1 MYLSK
6 LRIFGFKSFANK
18 VEVNFPGEG
27 ITSVVG
33 PNGCGKSNIIDAIR
47 WVLGEQRAKVLRSGK
62 MEDVIFSGTAE
73 RPPLNMAEVSLL
85 INNDSGV
92 LPSEYTQIMITRRA
106 FRNGE
111 TEYLINNTPCR
122 LKDIHNLFYDTGMG
136 AASYSL
142 IEAKMIDSILSD
154 KAEERR
160 VMFEEASGISK
171 YKQQRK
177 ETLRQLERTAVDLAR
192 VEDNLKFVQQNV
204 NMFERQAKKAEKWRE
219 LKKAYVSLELS
230 YNQDQ
235 YKHFDEKFSEMENE
249 TVKSQSRSA
258 VLQSQIAT
266 QEAQLEEGKLLILDE
281 ERALSSLNQVVAA
294 TNAEVIRFENELDKN
309 RDRILHLGESMHRLQ
324 IENDGADKRINE
336 MAVEKRQDFEE
347 IARLEEE
354 KIYLA
359 GLTEGHAEEK
369 LRLHASYA
377 EKRRRA
383 DELAEER
390 LQALEE
396 LSALRNKAGSANTQL
411 QHMKESE
418 TDLDNSLQETS
429 ENFHTFSNEK
439 SLLVEE
445 VAALE
450 INVTEVGGKLG
461 DASQRLVATAQELQT
476 LRTQDRESNSEKVA
490 LETRLAMLKGLQE
503 SNEGVDGG
511 VQFLLEKAK
520 DKIQSL
526 FADAIKVPEE
536 LVLVAEKCLGRYLQ
550 TLVIENASAG
560 QAILEQLRQSEKG
573 EALLYDASLGSNFM
587 RSRPNLSSE
596 SGFKGW
602 VIDKVKSDTKIT
614 PLLELALGNY
624 AWVENLTAAKNLIPK
639 VSNQDIWFVTPQG
652 EMLHSSGLVL
662 GGAPKT
668 QQTGLLQR
676 KLLLEQTA
684 ERLEVVKTI
693 SQKYSARIVAIE
705 SERKALETSQ
715 ASMGQDQKQ
724 IERKWQEQKSKL
736 NYLNSSLENMDKTK
750 SQMRIKLETLREQL
764 EDIER
769 EQAERLQGLEDGE
782 ESRRV
787 LENQFH
793 QALEAVHKAEA
804 ERAKFEEAMR
814 DLDKNRSQNES
825 QIKSLKLRLE
835 YLDRTEKEQLA
846 LIEKNALQK
855 NEWEILIDQL
865 NDRKQV
871 LAEQIQIIHDRMAV
885 EEKSRD
891 EAKVIYDA
899 KVGRLD
905 ELRTVL
911 RNLNDELRSVTQ
923 SIHNSSLRMEQA
935 RAAMTNIRERMF
947 ELHEVDL
954 SKTQNLGHE
963 LENEEENEIENE
975 EEKPAPLFERVE
987 YDPETAAEEIA
998 AYKDKLK
1005 NLGNI
1010 NVGALDDYE
1019 AEKARLDEVNKQ
1031 YQDLDRARLGLEKA
1045 IKKLD
1050 KVAREQFL
1058 ETFSV
1063 VQKNFQEVFSS
1074 LFEGG
1079 EAQLALEENVDP
1091 LDAKIEINA
1100 RPTGK
1105 KMRGVSLLSGGER
1118 ALTAISLLF
1127 ALYLVRPSPYCIMDE
1142 VDGPLDD
1149 ANIGRFVNLLRRFA
1163 HQTQFIVVT
1172 HNKRTMAASDML
1184 YGVTQE
1190 VKGISKLVSVQ
1201 LDEASRIAA

>member
-177 ETLRQLERTAVDLAR
+177 ETLRQLERTALDLAR

-219 LKKAYVSLELS
+219 IKKAYVSLELS
-230 YNQDQ
+230 YNHDSFVELDAKFRQ
-235 YKHFDEKFSEMENE
+235 FEAETEKNIE
-249 TVKSQSRSA
+249 RSGA
-258 VLQSQIAT
+258 LQSQIT
-266 QEAQLEEGKLLILDE
+266 VRESELEEGKLLILE
-281 ERALSSLNQVVAA
+281 EEQELSRLNQVVAA
-294 TNAEVIRFENELDKN
+294 TNAEVVRLENELDKSK
-309 RDRILHLGESMHRLQ
+309 DRVVHLTESMRRLEGESDQAGRRVGEIAL
-324 IENDGADKRINE
+324 
-336 MAVEKRQDFEE
+336 EKRTDHEE
-347 IARLEEE
+347 IARLEME
-354 KIYLA
+354 KMDLA
-359 GLTEGHAEEK
+359 ALTEGHAEEK
-369 LRLHASYA
+369 TRLHQNYA

-390 LQALEE
+390 VQALEE
-396 LSALRNKAGSANTQL
+396 LSLLRNRAGTANSELQHLKEDEGELDAALSEVSEKFLTFSEEQRTLEGEVRRLEAQVTELGGRIGTGSAR
-411 QHMKESE
+411 
-418 TDLDNSLQETS
+418 
-429 ENFHTFSNEK
+429 
-439 SLLVEE
+439 LVEISKE
-445 VAALE
+445 LESLRAEDRAA
-450 INVTEVGGKLG
+450 
-461 DASQRLVATAQELQT
+461 
-476 LRTQDRESNSEKVA
+476 NSEKVA
-490 LETRLAMLKGLQE
+490 LETRYSMLKGLQE
-503 SNEGVDGG
+503 SMEGVDGG
-511 VQFLLEKAK
+511 VKHLLAKAK
-520 DKIQSL
+520 DRIQSML
-526 FADAIKVPEE
+526 SDALQVPDDA
-536 LVLVAEKCLGRYLQ
+536 VVVAEKCLGRYLQ
-550 TLVIENASAG
+550 ALVVADRGTE
-560 QAILEQLRQSEKG
+560 LDLLRELKQSEKG
-573 EALLYDASLGSNFM
+573 EALLFAADGAQAGGFT
-587 RSRPNLSSE
+587 RPRPDF
-596 SGFKGW
+596 SGEGGFQGW
-602 VIDKVKSDTKIT
+602 IIDKVKSDAGLR
-614 PLLELALGNY
+614 PLLELAMGNY
-624 AWVENLTAAKNLIPK
+624 ALMESQDAAWSLLPK
-639 VSNQDIWFVTPQG
+639 LAGRDIWLVTPTG
-652 EMLHSSGLVL
+652 EMLHASGLVL
-662 GGAPKT
+662 GGAK
-668 QQTGLLQR
+668 QGGQTGLLQR
-676 KLLLEQTA
+676 KNLMEQTA
-684 ERLEVVKTI
+684 ARLVEVTAKVK
-693 SQKYSARIVAIE
+693 E
-705 SERKALETSQ
+705 LSERITSLDAERKVLEAGQS
-715 ASMGQDQKQ
+715 AMGQEQKQ
-724 IERKWQEQKSKL
+724 AERKWQEQKGKL
-736 NYLNSSLENMDKTK
+736 NYLVSSIEAMDKQK
-750 SQMRIKLETLREQL
+750 SQTRIKLETVREQL
-764 EDIER
+764 EER
-769 EQAERLQGLEDGE
+769 ERGHADMAERLEEGE
-782 ESRRV
+782 EARKV

-793 QALEAVHKAEA
+793 QALEEVHKAEG
-804 ERAKFEEAMR
+804 ERARFEERLR
-814 DLDKNRSQNES
+814 DLDKNKAQNES
-825 QIKSLKLRLE
+825 QTKALRLRVE
-835 YLDRTEKEQLA
+835 YLDRSEKEQQDLVG
-846 LIEKNALQK
+846 KNALQK
-855 NEWEILIDQL
+855 AEWEGLVAQLRERMQGLADQIEILH
-865 NDRKQV
+865 
-871 LAEQIQIIHDRMAV
+871 ARMTG
-885 EEKSRD
+885 EEKLRD
-891 EAKVIYDA
+891 EAKGVYDG

-905 ELRTVL
+905 EMRILI
-911 RNLNDELRSVTQ
+911 RNLNDELRSTTAG
-923 SIHNSSLRMEQA
+923 HHDSSMKMEQA
-935 RAAMTNIRERMF
+935 RAAMKNIRERMF

-954 SKTQNLGHE
+954 SNPTKPNDEGEAE
-963 LENEEENEIENE
+963 LIF
-975 EEKPAPLFERVE
+975 EKVA
-987 YDPETAAEEIA
+987 YDASTAAEEIA
-998 AYKDKLK
+998 SYKDKLK

-1010 NVGALDDYE
+1010 NPGALEDYE
-1019 AEKARLDEVNKQ
+1019 AEKAKLDEVSKQ
-1031 YQDLDRARLGLEKA
+1031 YTDLEKARLGLEKA

-1058 ETFSV
+1058 ATFGV

-1079 EAQLALEENVDP
+1079 EAQLALEDNVDP

-1190 VKGISKLVSVQ
+1190 IKGISKLVSVQ

>member
-85 INNDSGV
+85 INNDSGK

-111 TEYLINNTPCR
+111 TEYLINNQPCR

-177 ETLRQLERTAVDLAR
+177 ETLRQLERTALDLAR

-219 LKKAYVSLELS
+219 IKKAYVSLELS
-230 YNQDQ
+230 YNHDS
-235 YKHFDEKFSEMENE
+235 YVELDGKFREFEAESEKNKDKAS
-249 TVKSQSRSA
+249 S
-258 VLQSQIAT
+258 LQSQIT
-266 QEAQLEEGKLLILDE
+266 VREAELEEGKLLILE
-281 ERALSSLNQVVAA
+281 EEQELSRLNQVVAA
-294 TNAEVIRFENELDKN
+294 TNAEVVRLENELDKG
-309 RDRILHLGESMHRLQ
+309 RDRVVHLAESMKRLDGESEQAGRRVGEIAL
-324 IENDGADKRINE
+324 
-336 MAVEKRQDFEE
+336 EKRTDHEE
-347 IARLEEE
+347 IARLEVERGQ
-354 KIYLA
+354 LA
-359 GLTEGHAEEK
+359 ELTEGHDEEK
-369 LRLHASYA
+369 TRLHRNYA

-390 LQALEE
+390 VQTLEE
-396 LSALRNKAGSANTQL
+396 LSGLRNKAGSANTEL
-411 QHMKESE
+411 QHLKEDE
-418 TDLDNSLQETS
+418 GELDAALSDVSDRFL
-429 ENFHTFSNEK
+429 TFSEEK
-439 SLLVEE
+439 RGLEEDVRKLEVQVTELGGRIGAGSARLVEIAKE
-445 VAALE
+445 LE
-450 INVTEVGGKLG
+450 
-461 DASQRLVATAQELQT
+461 T
-476 LRTQDRESNSEKVA
+476 LRAEDRAANSEKVA
-490 LETRLAMLKGLQE
+490 LETRHSMLKGLQE
-503 SNEGVDGG
+503 SMEGVDGG
-511 VQFLLEKAK
+511 VKHLLAKAK
-520 DKIQSL
+520 DRIQAL
-526 FADAIKVPEE
+526 LADAVQVPDDA
-536 LVLVAEKCLGRYLQ
+536 VVVAEKCLGRYLQ
-550 TLVIENASAG
+550 TLVVGDRGTE
-560 QAILEQLRQSEKG
+560 LDLLRELKDSEKG
-573 EALLYDASLGSNFM
+573 EAFLFSSGSSAEGAGF
-587 RSRPNLSSE
+587 SRQRPDFTGE
-596 SGFKGW
+596 AGFQGW
-602 VIDKVKSDTKIT
+602 IIDKVKSDAGLR

-624 AWVENLTAAKNLIPK
+624 ALVESQDAAWTLMPK
-639 VSNQDIWFVTPQG
+639 LAGRDIWLVTPTG
-652 EMLHSSGLVL
+652 EMVHASGLVL
-662 GGAPKT
+662 GGAKKGA
-668 QQTGLLQR
+668 QTGLLQR
-676 KLLLEQTA
+676 KNLMEQTA
-684 ERLEVVKTI
+684 ARLVEVTAKVK
-693 SQKYSARIVAIE
+693 E
-705 SERKALETSQ
+705 LSERIQALDAERRTLESGQ
-715 ASMGQDQKQ
+715 STMGQEQKQ
-724 IERKWQEQKSKL
+724 TERKWQEQKGKL
-736 NYLNSSLENMDKTK
+736 NYLISSLEQMDKQK
-750 SQMRIKLETLREQL
+750 SQTRIKLETVREQL
-764 EDIER
+764 EER
-769 EQAERLQGLEDGE
+769 ERSQSDMAERLEEGE
-782 ESRRV
+782 EARKV

-793 QALEAVHKAEA
+793 QALEEVHKAEG
-804 ERAKFEEAMR
+804 ERARFEEQLR
-814 DLDKNRSQNES
+814 DLDKNKAQNES
-825 QIKSLKLRLE
+825 QTKALKLRVE
-835 YLDRTEKEQLA
+835 YLDRSEKEQQDLVG
-846 LIEKNALQK
+846 KNALQK
-855 NEWEILIDQL
+855 SEWEGIIAQLRERMQSLADQIEIL
-865 NDRKQV
+865 
-871 LAEQIQIIHDRMAV
+871 HTRMTG
-885 EEKSRD
+885 EEKLRD
-891 EAKVIYDA
+891 DAKGVYDT

-905 ELRTVL
+905 EMRVL
-911 RNLNDELRSVTQ
+911 IRNLNDDLRSTTAAHHDF
-923 SIHNSSLRMEQA
+923 SMKMEQA
-935 RAAMTNIRERMF
+935 RAAMKNIRERMF

-954 SKTQNLGHE
+954 SNPTKLNDEGEQE
-963 LENEEENEIENE
+963 LIF
-975 EEKPAPLFERVE
+975 EKIA
-987 YDPETAAEEIA
+987 YDADTAQEEIA
-998 AYKDKLK
+998 SYKDKLK

-1010 NVGALDDYE
+1010 NPGALDDYE
-1019 AEKARLDEVNKQ
+1019 GEKAKLDEVSRQ
-1031 YQDLDRARLGLEKA
+1031 YTDLEKARLGLEKA

-1058 ETFSV
+1058 ATFSV

-1079 EAQLALEENVDP
+1079 EAQLALEDNVDP

-1190 VKGISKLVSVQ
+1190 IKGISKLVSVQ

>member
-204 NMFERQAKKAEKWRE
+204 SMFERQAKKAEKWRE

-230 YNQDQ
+230 YNQDVYQ
-235 YKHFDEKFSEMENE
+235 DLDAKFQTLEEQTS
-249 TVKSQSRSA
+249 KGRDRSA
-258 VLQSQIAT
+258 SLQAQIST
-266 QEAQLEEGKLLILDE
+266 QEAQLEEGKLLILEE
-281 ERALSSLNQVVAA
+281 ERELSLLNQVVAA
-294 TNAEVIRFENELDKN
+294 TNAEVIRIENELDKS
-309 RDRILHLGESMHRLQ
+309 RDRIMHLTESMRRLEGES
-324 IENDGADKRINE
+324 EGAGRRMSD
-336 MAVEKRQDFEE
+336 MALEKRQDFEE
-347 IARLEEE
+347 IARLEVE
-354 KIYLA
+354 KVYLA

-369 LRLHASYA
+369 IRLHASYA

-411 QHMKESE
+411 QHLKEDE
-418 TDLDNSLQETS
+418 GELDVALQETT
-429 ENFHTFSNEK
+429 ERFLTFSEEK
-439 SLLVEE
+439 RILEE
-445 VAALE
+445 DVRKLE
-450 INVTEVGGKLG
+450 IQVTELGGKLG
-461 DASQRLVATAQELQT
+461 DTSKRLVETAQELQT
-476 LRTQDRESNSEKVA
+476 LRADERESNSEKVA

-503 SNEGVDGG
+503 SMEGVDGG

-520 DKIQSL
+520 DRIKSL
-526 FADAIKVPEE
+526 LADAVKVPEDA
-536 LVLVAEKCLGRYLQ
+536 VVVAEKCLGRYLQ
-550 TLVIENASAG
+550 ALVVENRTAG
-560 QAILEQLRQSEKG
+560 LDLLEQLRLSEKG
-573 EALLYDASLGSNFM
+573 EALLFSEGQGSTFS
-587 RSRPNLSSE
+587 RPRPNLAGE
-596 SGFKGW
+596 AGFMGW
-602 VIDKVKSDTKIT
+602 VIDKVEAAAGIK
-614 PLLELALGNY
+614 PLLELALGHY
-624 AWVENLTAAKNLIPK
+624 AMVETLEAAQVLLPK
-639 VSNQDIWFVTPQG
+639 LADKDVWLVTPTG
-652 EMLHSSGLVL
+652 EMLHASGLIL
-662 GGAPKT
+662 GGKKKG

-684 ERLEVVKTI
+684 ARLEIVVGI
-693 SQKYSARIVAIE
+693 CRDLSARIQALEV
-705 SERKALETSQ
+705 ERKALEAGQS
-715 ASMGQDQKQ
+715 SMGQEQKQ
-724 IERKWQEQKSKL
+724 TERKWQEQKSKL
-736 NYLNSSLENMDKTK
+736 NYLGTSMEAMDKTK
-750 SQMRIKLETLREQL
+750 TQTRIKLETVREQL
-764 EDIER
+764 EEAGRGQEDML
-769 EQAERLQGLEDGE
+769 QRLEEGE

-793 QALEAVHKAEA
+793 QALEAVHRAEG

-814 DLDKNRSQNES
+814 DLDKNRATNES
-825 QIKSLKLRLE
+825 QTKALKVRLE
-835 YLDRTEKEQLA
+835 YLDRSEKEQVE
-846 LIEKNALQK
+846 LIEKNARQK
-855 NEWEILIDQL
+855 AEWEALIDQL
-865 NDRKQV
+865 KERMRGLGD
-871 LAEQIQIIHDRMAV
+871 QIQILHERMSG
-885 EEKSRD
+885 EEKKRD
-891 EAKVIYDA
+891 EAKAIYDT
-899 KVGRLD
+899 KIGRLD
-905 ELRTVL
+905 ELRIVI

-923 SIHNSSLRMEQA
+923 GHHDSSMRMEQA
-935 RAAMTNIRERMF
+935 RASMTNIRERMF

-954 SKTQNLGHE
+954 SQSA
-963 LENEEENEIENE
+963 
-975 EEKPAPLFERVE
+975 KPDSDEPLFERVAYE
-987 YDPETAAEEIA
+987 PSTAAEEIA
-998 AYKDKLK
+998 SYKDKLK

-1031 YQDLDRARLGLEKA
+1031 YQDLEKARLGLEKA

-1058 ETFSV
+1058 ETFGV

-1079 EAQLALEENVDP
+1079 EAQLALEDNVDP

-1190 VKGISKLVSVQ
+1190 IKGISKLVSVQ

>member
-47 WVLGEQRAKVLRSGK
+47 WVLGEQRVKALRSSK

-92 LPSEYTQIMITRRA
+92 LPSEYSQIMITRRT

-160 VMFEEASGISK
+160 LMFEEASGISK

-177 ETLRQLERTAVDLAR
+177 ETLRQLERTALDLAR

-204 NMFERQAKKAEKWRE
+204 TMFERQAKKAEKWRD
-219 LKKAYVSLELS
+219 LRKAYVGLELS
-230 YNQDQ
+230 YNLDTYQELDV
-235 YKHFDEKFSEMENE
+235 KHQTFE
-249 TVKSQSRSA
+249 TLTITSRERISS
-258 VLQSQIAT
+258 LQSQIT
-266 QEAQLEEGKLLILDE
+266 VQESNLEEGRLLILE
-281 ERALSSLNQVVAA
+281 EEQELHRRNQVVAA
-294 TNAEVIRFENELDKN
+294 TNAEVIRIENEMDKS
-309 RDRILHLGESMHRLQ
+309 RDRIQHLSESLL
-324 IENDGADKRINE
+324 
-336 MAVEKRQDFEE
+336 
-347 IARLEEE
+347 RLEGETEGAGRRLKEMSLE
-354 KIYLA
+354 KTQDQDEISRLEVERVYLA
-359 GLTEGHAEEK
+359 GLSEGHVEEK
-369 LRLHASYA
+369 NRLHASYA

-390 LQALEE
+390 LQSLEE
-396 LSALRNKAGSANTQL
+396 LSALRNRAGSAQTDL
-411 QHMKESE
+411 QHLKEDDGE
-418 TDLDNSLQETS
+418 LDYLLQETT
-429 ENFHTFSNEK
+429 EKVLTFSKEQIA
-439 SLLVEE
+439 LTEE
-445 VAALE
+445 VAKLE
-450 INVTEVGGKLG
+450 VMVTDLGGKLG
-461 DASQRLVATAQELQT
+461 NTSIRLVQSAQELNL
-476 LRTQDRESNSEKVA
+476 LRVEERASNSEKVA
-490 LETRLAMLKGLQE
+490 LETRLAMLQGLQE
-503 SNEGVDGG
+503 SMEGVDGG
-511 VQFLLEKAK
+511 VQFLLESAK
-520 DKIQSL
+520 SRIKNL
-526 FADAIKVPEE
+526 LADAIKVPDDA
-536 LVLVAEKCLGRYLQ
+536 VIVAEKCLGRYLQ
-550 TLVIENASAG
+550 ALVVENHSDGLALLADL
-560 QAILEQLRQSEKG
+560 QRSEKG
-573 EALLYDASLGSNFM
+573 EALLFAENPGIKFS
-587 RSRPNLSSE
+587 RSRPDLAGE
-596 SGFKGW
+596 TGFLGW
-602 VIDKVKSDTKIT
+602 VIDKVEAGSAIG
-614 PLLELALGNY
+614 PLLELALGHYGLVDNLDV
-624 AWVENLTAAKNLIPK
+624 AWSLLPK
-639 VSNQDIWFVTPQG
+639 LAGQDIWLVTPSG
-652 EMLHSSGLVL
+652 EMTHASGLVL
-662 GGAPKT
+662 GGAQKVS
-668 QQTGLLQR
+668 QTGLLQR
-676 KLLLEQTA
+676 KHLLEQTA
-684 ERLEVVKTI
+684 KRLEEVVAI
-693 SQKYSARIVAIE
+693 CLDLSARIL
-705 SERKALETSQ
+705 ALETERKTLEAGQ
-715 ASMGQDQKQ
+715 ASLGQEQKKL
-724 IERKWQEQKSKL
+724 ERSWQEQKSKL
-736 NYLNSSLENMDKTK
+736 NYLTTTLEGLDKSK
-750 SQMRIKLETLREQL
+750 SQTRFKLEAVRTQL
-764 EDIER
+764 EEALR
-769 EQAERLQGLEDGE
+769 GQEGLQERLEEGE
-782 ESRRV
+782 EARRV

-793 QALEAVHKAEA
+793 QALEDVHRVEG
-804 ERAKFEEAMR
+804 ERAKFDEAMR
-814 DLDKNRSQNES
+814 DLDKNRNQNES
-825 QIKSLKLRLE
+825 KSKALHLRLE
-835 YLDRTEKEQLA
+835 YLDRSEKEQNE
-846 LIEKNALQK
+846 LIVKNAAQQL
-855 NEWEILIDQL
+855 EWSTLIDQVKL
-865 NDRKQV
+865 RMESLVD
-871 LAEQIQIIHDRMAV
+871 QIQLLHTRMTG
-885 EEKSRD
+885 EEQKRD
-891 EAKVIYDA
+891 EAKFVYDQ

-905 ELRTVL
+905 ELRTMI
-911 RNLNDELRSVTQ
+911 RNRNEELRQVTQ
-923 SIHNSSLRMEQA
+923 DQHEASLKMEQA

-954 SKTQNLGHE
+954 SQTT
-963 LENEEENEIENE
+963 
-975 EEKPAPLFERVE
+975 KPGTDEPIFERVP
-987 YDPETAAEEIA
+987 YDASTAPEEIA

-1010 NVGALDDYE
+1010 NPGALEDYE
-1019 AEKARLDEVNKQ
+1019 AEKTKLDEVNRQ
-1031 YQDLDRARLGLEKA
+1031 YQDLDKARLGLEKA

-1079 EAQLALEENVDP
+1079 EAQLALEDNVDP

-1149 ANIGRFVNLLRRFA
+1149 ANIGRFVNLLRRFS

-1190 VKGISKLVSVQ
+1190 IKGISKLVSVQ

>member
-85 INNDSGV
+85 INNDSGK

-177 ETLRQLERTAVDLAR
+177 ETLRQLERTALDLAR

-219 LKKAYVSLELS
+219 IKKAYVSLELS
-230 YNQDQ
+230 YNHDS
-235 YKHFDEKFSEMENE
+235 YVELDGKFREFEAESDKNKEKAASLQTQI
-249 TVKSQSRSA
+249 TVR
-258 VLQSQIAT
+258 
-266 QEAQLEEGKLLILDE
+266 EAELEEGKLLILE
-281 ERALSSLNQVVAA
+281 EEQELSRLNQVVAA
-294 TNAEVIRFENELDKN
+294 TNAEVVRLENELDKG
-309 RDRILHLGESMHRLQ
+309 RDRIVHLAESMKRLDGESEQAGRRVGEIAQ
-324 IENDGADKRINE
+324 
-336 MAVEKRQDFEE
+336 EKRSDHEE
-347 IARLEEE
+347 IARLEIERGE
-354 KIYLA
+354 LA
-359 GLTEGHAEEK
+359 HLTEGHAEEK
-369 LRLHASYA
+369 TRLHRNYA

-390 LQALEE
+390 VQALEE
-396 LSALRNKAGSANTQL
+396 LSVLRNRAGSANTEL
-411 QHMKESE
+411 QHLKEDESE
-418 TDLDNSLQETS
+418 LDVALSDVS
-429 ENFHTFSNEK
+429 ERFLAFSEEK
-439 SLLVEE
+439 RGLEEEVRKLEVQVTELGGRIGAGSARLVEIAKE
-445 VAALE
+445 LE
-450 INVTEVGGKLG
+450 
-461 DASQRLVATAQELQT
+461 T
-476 LRTQDRESNSEKVA
+476 LRAEDRAANSEKVA
-490 LETRLAMLKGLQE
+490 LETRYSMLKGLQE
-503 SNEGVDGG
+503 SMEGVDGG
-511 VQFLLEKAK
+511 VKHLLAKAK
-520 DKIQSL
+520 DRIQSL
-526 FADAIKVPEE
+526 LADAIQVPDDA
-536 LVLVAEKCLGRYLQ
+536 VVVAEKCLGRYLQ
-550 TLVIENASAG
+550 ALVVGDRGTE
-560 QAILEQLRQSEKG
+560 LDLLRELKASEKG
-573 EALLYDASLGSNFM
+573 EAFLFASDAGAGGFA
-587 RSRPNLSSE
+587 RPRPDF
-596 SGFKGW
+596 SGEAGFQGW
-602 VIDKVKSDTKIT
+602 IIDKVKSDAGLR
-614 PLLELALGNY
+614 PLLELAMGNY
-624 AWVENLTAAKNLIPK
+624 ALVESQDAAWSLLPK
-639 VSNQDIWFVTPQG
+639 LAGRDIWLVTPTG
-652 EMLHSSGLVL
+652 EMLHASGLVL
-662 GGAPKT
+662 GGAK
-668 QQTGLLQR
+668 QGGQTGLLQR
-676 KLLLEQTA
+676 KNLMEQTA
-684 ERLEVVKTI
+684 ARLVEVTAKVK
-693 SQKYSARIVAIE
+693 E
-705 SERKALETSQ
+705 LSERVQSLDGERRILESGQ
-715 ASMGQDQKQ
+715 SAMGQEQKQ
-724 IERKWQEQKSKL
+724 TERRWQEQKGKL
-736 NYLNSSLENMDKTK
+736 NYLNSSIEQMDKQK
-750 SQMRIKLETLREQL
+750 SQTRIKLETVREQL
-764 EDIER
+764 EER
-769 EQAERLQGLEDGE
+769 ERSQSDMAERLEEGE
-782 ESRRV
+782 EARKV

-793 QALEAVHKAEA
+793 QALEEVHKAEG
-804 ERAKFEEAMR
+804 ERARFEEALR
-814 DLDKNRSQNES
+814 DLDKNKAQNES
-825 QIKSLKLRLE
+825 QTKALKLRVE
-835 YLDRTEKEQLA
+835 YLDRSEKEQQDLVG
-846 LIEKNALQK
+846 KNALQK
-855 NEWEILIDQL
+855 AEWDGLIAQLKERMQGLADQIGILH
-865 NDRKQV
+865 N
-871 LAEQIQIIHDRMAV
+871 RMTG
-885 EEKSRD
+885 EEKLRD
-891 EAKVIYDA
+891 EAKGVYDS

-905 ELRTVL
+905 EMRVMI
-911 RNLNDELRSVTQ
+911 RNLNDDLRSSTAAHHDF
-923 SIHNSSLRMEQA
+923 SMKMEQA
-935 RAAMTNIRERMF
+935 RAAMKNIRERMF

-954 SKTQNLGHE
+954 SNP
-963 LENEEENEIENE
+963 
-975 EEKPAPLFERVE
+975 EKLNDEGESVLIFEKVA
-987 YDPETAAEEIA
+987 YDVSTAQEEIA
-998 AYKDKLK
+998 SYKDKLK

-1010 NVGALDDYE
+1010 NPGALEDYE
-1019 AEKARLDEVNKQ
+1019 AEKAKLDEVNKQ
-1031 YQDLDRARLGLEKA
+1031 YTDLEKARLGLEKA

-1058 ETFSV
+1058 ATFGV

-1079 EAQLALEENVDP
+1079 EAQLALEDNVDP

-1190 VKGISKLVSVQ
+1190 IKGISKLVSVQ

>member
-177 ETLRQLERTAVDLAR
+177 ETLRQLERTALDLAR

-219 LKKAYVSLELS
+219 IKKAYVSLELS
-230 YNQDQ
+230 YNYDSYIQLEERFRA
-235 YKHFDEKFSEMENE
+235 YSAESEKNLE
-249 TVKSQSRSA
+249 RAGA
-258 VLQSQIAT
+258 VQSQIT
-266 QEAQLEEGKLLILDE
+266 VRESELEEGKLLILE
-281 ERALSSLNQVVAA
+281 EEQELSRLNQVVAA
-294 TNAEVIRFENELDKN
+294 TNAEVVRLENELDRS
-309 RDRILHLGESMHRLQ
+309 RDRLVHLDESMRRLAA
-324 IENDGADKRINE
+324 ESELAGRRMGE
-336 MAVEKRQDFEE
+336 FAVEKRTDFEE
-347 IARLEEE
+347 IGRLETE
-354 KIYLA
+354 KSALA
-359 GLTEGHAEEK
+359 RLTEGHAEEK
-369 LRLHASYA
+369 TRLHQNYA

-390 LQALEE
+390 MQALEE
-396 LSALRNKAGSANTQL
+396 LSVLRNRAASVNSELQHLQEDEGELDAALQDVSDRFRSFADEKSALEEEVRKLEIQVTELGGRIGAGSA
-411 QHMKESE
+411 
-418 TDLDNSLQETS
+418 
-429 ENFHTFSNEK
+429 
-439 SLLVEE
+439 
-445 VAALE
+445 
-450 INVTEVGGKLG
+450 
-461 DASQRLVATAQELQT
+461 RLVDIAKELET
-476 LRTQDRESNSEKVA
+476 LRLEERASTSEKVA
-490 LETRLAMLKGLQE
+490 LETRHAMLKGLQE
-503 SNEGVDGG
+503 SMEGVDGG
-511 VQFLLEKAK
+511 VQHLLAKAR
-520 DKIQSL
+520 DRIQSL
-526 FADAIKVPEE
+526 LADAVQVPEDA
-536 LVLVAEKCLGRYLQ
+536 VVVAEKCLGRYLQ
-550 TLVIENASAG
+550 ALVVKDRGVE
-560 QAILEQLRQSEKG
+560 LDLLRELKQSEKG
-573 EALLYDASLGSNFM
+573 EALLFAAEGGAGNGFA
-587 RSRPNLSSE
+587 RPRPDF
-596 SGFKGW
+596 SGEAGFQGW
-602 VIDKVKSDTKIT
+602 IIDKVGSDASIR
-614 PLLELALGNY
+614 PLLELALGHY
-624 AWVENLTAAKNLIPK
+624 GLVESQDAAWSLLPK
-639 VSNQDIWFVTPQG
+639 LGGRDLWLVTPTG
-652 EMLHSSGLVL
+652 EMVHASGLVL
-662 GGAPKT
+662 GGAMKG

-676 KLLLEQTA
+676 KHLLEQTA
-684 ERLEVVKTI
+684 ARLVV
-693 SQKYSARIVAIE
+693 VAAKVKELSE
-705 SERKALETSQ
+705 SIQALEAERRTLDAAQ
-715 ASMGQDQKQ
+715 NAMGHEQKQ
-724 IERKWQEQKSKL
+724 TERKWQEQKSKL
-736 NYLNSSLENMDKTK
+736 NYLNSSLESMDKDK
-750 SQMRIKLETLREQL
+750 SQKRLKLETVRGQL
-764 EDIER
+764 EER
-769 EQAERLQGLEDGE
+769 QRGQADMAERLEEGE
-782 ESRRV
+782 ESRKV

-793 QALEAVHKAEA
+793 QALESVHKAEA
-804 ERAKFEEAMR
+804 ERARFEEALR
-814 DLDKNRSQNES
+814 DLDKNKAQNES
-825 QIKSLKLRLE
+825 QTKALRLRVE
-835 YLDRTEKEQLA
+835 YLDRSEKEQLE
-846 LIEKNALQK
+846 LVGKNASQK
-855 NEWEILIDQL
+855 EEWDALAGQL
-865 NDRKQV
+865 RERMRT
-871 LAEQIQIIHDRMAV
+871 LADQIQILHERMTG
-885 EEKSRD
+885 EEKLRD
-891 EAKVIYDA
+891 EAKGVYDG
-899 KVGRLD
+899 KIGRLD
-905 ELRTVL
+905 EMRILI
-911 RNLNDELRSVTQ
+911 RNLNDELRATTQ
-923 SIHNSSLRMEQA
+923 GQHDSSMKMEQA
-935 RAAMTNIRERMF
+935 RAAMKNIRERMF

-954 SKTQNLGHE
+954 SRPMKPDSEE
-963 LENEEENEIENE
+963 L
-975 EEKPAPLFERVE
+975 AFERVAYE
-987 YDPETAAEEIA
+987 ADTAGDEIA
-998 AYKDKLK
+998 SYKDKLK

-1010 NVGALDDYE
+1010 NPGALEDYE
-1019 AEKARLDEVNKQ
+1019 AEKAKLDEVNRQ
-1031 YQDLDRARLGLEKA
+1031 YTDLEKARLGLEKA

-1058 ETFSV
+1058 ATFGV

-1079 EAQLALEENVDP
+1079 EAQLALEDNVDP

-1190 VKGISKLVSVQ
+1190 IKGISKLVSVQ

>member
-177 ETLRQLERTAVDLAR
+177 ETLRQLERTAVDIAR

-219 LKKAYVSLELS
+219 LKKAYVGLELS
-230 YNQDQ
+230 YNQDVYQ
-235 YKHFDEKFSEMENE
+235 EMEEKFQTFAEQTEKGKDRIGS
-249 TVKSQSRSA
+249 
-258 VLQSQIAT
+258 LQSQITT
-266 QEAQLEEGKLLILDE
+266 QESYLEEGKLLILAE
-281 ERALSSLNQVVAA
+281 EQELSRLNQVVAG
-294 TNAEVIRFENELDKN
+294 TNAEVIRVENDMERS
-309 RDRILHLGESMHRLQ
+309 RDRINHLSESLRRLDSENENASRRMGEMNL
-324 IENDGADKRINE
+324 
-336 MAVEKRQDFEE
+336 EKRKDQEE
-347 IARLEEE
+347 IARLEVE
-354 KIYLA
+354 KVYLA

-369 LRLHASYA
+369 VRLHASYS

-390 LQALEE
+390 LQALEQ
-396 LSALRNKAGSANTQL
+396 LSALRNKVGSANTQL
-411 QHMKESE
+411 QHLKEDE
-418 TDLDNSLQETS
+418 VELGDALQETS
-429 ENFHTFSNEK
+429 EKLRSFSEEK
-439 SLLVEE
+439 NSLDVD
-445 VAALE
+445 VRNLE
-450 INVTEVGGKLG
+450 AMVTELGGKLG
-461 DASQRLVATAQELQT
+461 TTSIRLVETAQELQL
-476 LRTQDRESNSEKVA
+476 LRGEDRESHSEKVA

-503 SNEGVDGG
+503 SMEGVDGG

-520 DKIQSL
+520 DRIKTL
-526 FADAIKVPEE
+526 LADAVKVPEDA
-536 LVLVAEKCLGRYLQ
+536 VVVAEKCLGRYLQ
-550 TLVIENASAG
+550 ALVVENAKTG
-560 QAILEQLRQSEKG
+560 QDLLAELRRSEKG
-573 EALLYDASLGSNFM
+573 EALLFAEGGNFT
-587 RSRPNLSSE
+587 RPRPDLSSVK
-596 SGFKGW
+596 GFQGW
-602 VIDKVKSDTKIT
+602 MIDKVAGGPGIRS
-614 PLLELALGNY
+614 LLELALGHY
-624 AWVENLTAAKNLIPK
+624 ALVENLEIAWEMLPRL
-639 VSNQDIWFVTPQG
+639 SGLDIWLVAPSG
-652 EMLHSSGLVL
+652 EMTHSSGLIL
-662 GGAPKT
+662 GGAQKN

-676 KLLLEQTA
+676 KLLLEQTEA
-684 ERLEVVKTI
+684 RLEIVI
-693 SQKYSARIVAIE
+693 GIGRDLSARIQGLE
-705 SERKALETSQ
+705 GERKTLESLQSTV
-715 ASMGQDQKQ
+715 GQDQKQ
-724 IERKWQEQKSKL
+724 TERKWQEQKSKL
-736 NYLNSSLENMDKTK
+736 NYLGTSLEAMDKTK
-750 SQMRIKLETLREQL
+750 SQTRIKLEAVQEQL
-764 EDIER
+764 EEFSRSQTDLL
-769 EQAERLQGLEDGE
+769 ERLEAGE

-793 QALEAVHKAEA
+793 QSLEAVHKAEGEKA
-804 ERAKFEEAMR
+804 RFEEAMR
-814 DLDKNRSQNES
+814 DLDKNRSQNEAK
-825 QIKSLKLRLE
+825 IKALLLRLE
-835 YLDRTEKEQLA
+835 YLDRSEKEQGD
-846 LIEKNALQK
+846 LIFK
-855 NEWEILIDQL
+855 NEGQKVEWTTLIDQL
-865 NDRKQV
+865 KERMLSLADQIQV
-871 LAEQIQIIHDRMAV
+871 LHELMSG
-885 EEKSRD
+885 EEKQRD
-891 EAKVIYDA
+891 AAKAIYDA

-905 ELRTVL
+905 ELRIFI
-911 RNLNDELRSVTQ
+911 RNFNDELRTVTQ
-923 SIHNSSLRMEQA
+923 SSHEASLKMEQA
-935 RAAMTNIRERMF
+935 RAVKTNIRERMF

-954 SKTQNLGHE
+954 SQAT
-963 LENEEENEIENE
+963 
-975 EEKPAPLFERVE
+975 KPGTDEPIFERVS
-987 YDPETAAEEIA
+987 YNADKALEEIA
-998 AYKDKLK
+998 SYKDKLK

-1010 NVGALDDYE
+1010 NPGALDDYE

-1031 YQDLDRARLGLEKA
+1031 FQDLEKARLGLEKA

-1190 VKGISKLVSVQ
+1190 IKGISKLVSVQ

>member
-47 WVLGEQRAKVLRSGK
+47 WVLGEQRAKALRSSK
-62 MEDVIFSGTAE
+62 MEDVIFSGTADK
-73 RPPLNMAEVSLL
+73 PPLNLAEVSLL

-111 TEYLINNTPCR
+111 TEYLINNQPCR

-219 LKKAYVSLELS
+219 IKKAYVSLELS
-230 YNQDQ
+230 YNHDLYVDLDGKFRTMEAESGKGQDRI
-235 YKHFDEKFSEMENE
+235 DG
-249 TVKSQSRSA
+249 
-258 VLQSQIAT
+258 LQSQIT
-266 QEAQLEEGKLLILDE
+266 TRETELEEGKLLLVE
-281 ERALSSLNQVVAA
+281 EEQELSRLNQMVAA
-294 TNAEVIRFENELDKN
+294 TNAEVIRLENELDKSK
-309 RDRILHLGESMHRLQ
+309 DRILHLGESIKRLDSESEQ
-324 IENDGADKRINE
+324 AGRRLGEIAQ
-336 MAVEKRQDFEE
+336 EKRADQEE
-347 IARLEEE
+347 IIRLETEKVELAGMTTGHTEE
-354 KIYLA
+354 KD
-359 GLTEGHAEEK
+359 
-369 LRLHASYA
+369 RLHRNYA

-396 LSALRNKAGSANTQL
+396 LSALRNRAGSANTEL
-411 QHMKESE
+411 QHLKEDE
-418 TDLDNSLQETS
+418 QELDAALQEA
-429 ENFHTFSNEK
+429 NDKFHTFSDEK
-439 SLLVEE
+439 AMVSEEVRKLEIQVTELGGRIGAGTTRLVEIAKE
-445 VAALE
+445 LE
-450 INVTEVGGKLG
+450 
-461 DASQRLVATAQELQT
+461 T
-476 LRTQDRESNSEKVA
+476 LRQEERAASSEKVA
-490 LETRLAMLKGLQE
+490 LETRHAMLKGLQE
-503 SNEGVDGG
+503 SMEGVDGG
-511 VQFLLEKAK
+511 VQHLLAKAK
-520 DKIQSL
+520 DRIQSL
-526 FADAIKVPEE
+526 LADAVKVPDEA
-536 LVLVAEKCLGRYLQ
+536 VVVAEKCLGRYLQ
-550 TLVIENASAG
+550 ALVVKDQGAE
-560 QAILEQLRQSEKG
+560 LDLLRELKASEKG
-573 EALLYDASLGSNFM
+573 EALLFATSGDATRF
-587 RSRPNLSSE
+587 SRKRADLSGE
-596 SGFKGW
+596 AGFQGW
-602 VIDKVKSDTKIT
+602 IIDKVGADAGLK

-624 AWVENLTAAKNLIPK
+624 ALMESQDAAWSLMPK
-639 VSNQDIWFVTPQG
+639 LAGQDIWLVTPTG
-652 EMLHSSGLVL
+652 EMAHPSGLVL
-662 GGAPKT
+662 GGAQKGNK
-668 QQTGLLQR
+668 TGLLQR
-676 KLLLEQTA
+676 KNLMEQTA
-684 ERLEVVKTI
+684 ARLVEVSAKAKELSERLQSLET
-693 SQKYSARIVAIE
+693 
-705 SERKALETSQ
+705 ERKQLEAGQST
-715 ASMGQDQKQ
+715 MGQEQKQ
-724 IERKWQEQKSKL
+724 TERKWQEQRSKL
-736 NYLNSSLENMDKTK
+736 NYIETSLENMDKDK
-750 SQMRIKLETLREQL
+750 SQKRIKLETVREQL
-764 EDIER
+764 DVSGRGQEEM
-769 EQAERLQGLEDGE
+769 AERLEEGE
-782 ESRRV
+782 EARKV

-793 QALEAVHKAEA
+793 SALEDVHKAEA
-804 ERAKFEEAMR
+804 ERARFEERLR
-814 DLDKNRSQNES
+814 DLDKLKAQNDSQS
-825 QIKSLKLRLE
+825 KAMKLRLE
-835 YLDRTEKEQLA
+835 YLDKADKEQMELTAKNAAQKAEWEA
-846 LIEKNALQK
+846 LIGQMQDRMGGVGDQI
-855 NEWEILIDQL
+855 EIL
-865 NDRKQV
+865 
-871 LAEQIQIIHDRMAV
+871 HTRMSG
-885 EEKSRD
+885 EEKLRD
-891 EAKVIYDA
+891 QAKEVYDG
-899 KVGRLD
+899 KIGRLD
-905 ELRTVL
+905 EMRVL
-911 RNLNDELRSVTQ
+911 IRNLNDELRSVTAGRHD
-923 SIHNSSLRMEQA
+923 SAMRMEQA
-935 RAAMTNIRERMF
+935 RASMSNIRERMF

-954 SKTQNLGHE
+954 SNPNKLNDEGEQVLVF
-963 LENEEENEIENE
+963 
-975 EEKPAPLFERVE
+975 EKISYESS
-987 YDPETAAEEIA
+987 TAAEEIA
-998 AYKDKLK
+998 GYKDKLK

-1010 NVGALDDYE
+1010 NPGALEDYE
-1019 AEKARLDEVNKQ
+1019 AEKAKLDEVNRQ
-1031 YQDLDRARLGLEKA
+1031 FTDLDKARLGLEKA

-1058 ETFSV
+1058 ATFGV

-1079 EAQLALEENVDP
+1079 EAQLALEDNVDP

-1149 ANIGRFVNLLRRFA
+1149 ANIGRFVNLLRRFS

>member
-177 ETLRQLERTAVDLAR
+177 ETLRQLERTALDLAR

-204 NMFERQAKKAEKWRE
+204 TMFERQAKKAEKWRE
-219 LKKAYVSLELS
+219 IKKAYVSLELS
-230 YNQDQ
+230 YNYDS
-235 YKHFDEKFSEMENE
+235 YVELEERFRTFTADSEKGLE
-249 TVKSQSRSA
+249 RSGA
-258 VLQSQIAT
+258 LQSQIT
-266 QEAQLEEGKLLILDE
+266 VRESELEEGKLLILE
-281 ERALSSLNQVVAA
+281 EEQELSRLNQVVAA
-294 TNAEVIRFENELDKN
+294 TNAEVVRLENELDRS
-309 RDRILHLGESMHRLQ
+309 RDRIVHLTESMRRLEGESELASRRMG
-324 IENDGADKRINE
+324 DF
-336 MAVEKRQDFEE
+336 AVEKRADFEE
-347 IARLEEE
+347 IARLETE
-354 KIYLA
+354 KVALA
-359 GLTEGHAEEK
+359 QLAEGHAEEK
-369 LRLHASYA
+369 TRLHQNYS

-390 LQALEE
+390 MQALEE
-396 LSALRNKAGSANTQL
+396 LSTLRNRAASANSELQHLKEDEGELDAALQDVSDRFRTFSEEKRVLEEDVRKLEIQVTELGGRIGAGSAR
-411 QHMKESE
+411 
-418 TDLDNSLQETS
+418 
-429 ENFHTFSNEK
+429 
-439 SLLVEE
+439 LVEI
-445 VAALE
+445 A
-450 INVTEVGGKLG
+450 K
-461 DASQRLVATAQELQT
+461 ELDT
-476 LRTQDRESNSEKVA
+476 LRLEERAGTSEKVA
-490 LETRLAMLKGLQE
+490 LETRHAMLKGLQE
-503 SNEGVDGG
+503 SMEGVDGG
-511 VQFLLEKAK
+511 VQHLLAKAK
-520 DKIQSL
+520 DRIQSL
-526 FADAIKVPEE
+526 LADAVQVPDDA
-536 LVLVAEKCLGRYLQ
+536 VVVAEKCLGRYLQ
-550 TLVIENASAG
+550 ALVVKDRGTE
-560 QAILEQLRQSEKG
+560 LELLRELKQSEKG
-573 EALLYDASLGSNFM
+573 EALLFSA
-587 RSRPNLSSE
+587 E
-596 SGFKGW
+596 SGSTFARPRPDFSGEAGFQGW
-602 VIDKVKSDTKIT
+602 IIDKVTGDAGLR

-624 AWVENLTAAKNLIPK
+624 ALVESQDAAWNLMPK
-639 VSNQDIWFVTPQG
+639 LGGRDIWLVTPTG
-652 EMLHSSGLVL
+652 EMVHASGLVL
-662 GGAPKT
+662 GGAQKN

-676 KLLLEQTA
+676 KHLLEQTA
-684 ERLEVVKTI
+684 TRLVEVTVKVKELSERIQALD
-693 SQKYSARIVAIE
+693 
-705 SERKALETSQ
+705 SERKTLDA
-715 ASMGQDQKQ
+715 GQSNLGQEQKQ
-724 IERKWQEQKSKL
+724 AERRWQEQKSKL
-736 NYLNSSLENMDKTK
+736 NYLNTSIENMDKDKTQK
-750 SQMRIKLETLREQL
+750 RIKLETVREQL
-764 EDIER
+764 EER
-769 EQAERLQGLEDGE
+769 ERGQADMSGRLEEGE
-782 ESRRV
+782 ESRKV

-804 ERAKFEEAMR
+804 ERARFEEALR
-814 DLDKNRSQNES
+814 DLDKNKAQNES
-825 QIKSLKLRLE
+825 QTKALKLRVE
-835 YLDRTEKEQLA
+835 YLDRSEKEQLE
-846 LIEKNALQK
+846 LVGKNAAQK
-855 NEWEILIDQL
+855 AEWEGMTSQL
-865 NDRKQV
+865 KERMDA
-871 LAEQIQIIHDRMAV
+871 LANQIQALHERMTG
-885 EEKSRD
+885 EEKLRD
-891 EAKVIYDA
+891 DA
-899 KVGRLD
+899 KGVYDGKIGRLD
-905 ELRTVL
+905 EMRILI

-923 SIHNSSLRMEQA
+923 GHHDSSMKMEQA
-935 RAAMTNIRERMF
+935 RAAMKNIRERMF

-954 SKTQNLGHE
+954 SQPTRPNDEGEPILVF
-963 LENEEENEIENE
+963 
-975 EEKPAPLFERVE
+975 EKVAYESS
-987 YDPETAAEEIA
+987 TAAEEIA
-998 AYKDKLK
+998 SYKDKLK

-1010 NVGALDDYE
+1010 NPGALEDYE
-1019 AEKARLDEVNKQ
+1019 AEKAKLDEVSRQ
-1031 YQDLDRARLGLEKA
+1031 YNDLEKARLGLEKA

-1058 ETFSV
+1058 ATFGV

-1079 EAQLALEENVDP
+1079 EAQLALEDNVDP

-1190 VKGISKLVSVQ
+1190 IKGISKLVSVQ

>member
-192 VEDNLKFVQQNV
+192 VEDNLQFVQQNV

-230 YNQDQ
+230 YNQDLYLELDTRFQ
-235 YKHFDEKFSEMENE
+235 TLQEQTEKGRDR
-249 TVKSQSRSA
+249 TA
-258 VLQSQIAT
+258 TLQAQIST
-266 QEAQLEEGKLLILDE
+266 QEAQLEEGKLLILEE
-281 ERALSSLNQVVAA
+281 ERELSQLNQVVAA
-294 TNAEVIRFENELDKN
+294 TNAEVIRIENELDKA
-309 RDRILHLGESMHRLQ
+309 RDRIQHLNESMRRLEGES
-324 IENDGADKRINE
+324 EGAGRRMGE

-347 IARLEEE
+347 IARLETE
-354 KIYLA
+354 KVYLA

-369 LRLHASYA
+369 VRLHASYS

-411 QHMKESE
+411 QHLKEDE
-418 TDLDNSLQETS
+418 GELDVSLQETT
-429 ENFHTFSNEK
+429 ERFLTFSEEK
-439 SLLVEE
+439 RILEE
-445 VAALE
+445 DVRKLE
-450 INVTEVGGKLG
+450 TQVTEVSGKLG
-461 DASQRLVATAQELQT
+461 DTSKRLVETAQELQT
-476 LRTQDRESNSEKVA
+476 LRAEERESNSEKVA
-490 LETRLAMLKGLQE
+490 LETRFAMLKGLQE
-503 SNEGVDGG
+503 SMEGVDGG

-520 DKIQSL
+520 DKIKSL
-526 FADAIKVPEE
+526 LADAVKVPEDA
-536 LVLVAEKCLGRYLQ
+536 VVVAEKCLGRYLQ
-550 TLVIENASAG
+550 ALVVENREAG
-560 QAILEQLRQSEKG
+560 ADLLERLRGSQKG
-573 EALLYDASLGSNFM
+573 EALLFAEAFADGKSTGFA
-587 RSRPNLSSE
+587 RPRPNLAGE
-596 SGFKGW
+596 AGFMGW
-602 VIDKVKSDTKIT
+602 VIDKVEASAAIA
-614 PLLELALGNY
+614 PLLELALGHY
-624 AWVENLTAAKNLIPK
+624 AMVESLEAAYALVPK
-639 VSNQDIWFVTPQG
+639 VAGKDVWLVIPSG
-652 EMLHSSGLVL
+652 EMMHSSGLIL
-662 GGAPKT
+662 GGAQKS

-684 ERLEVVKTI
+684 ARLEIVVGLCRELSGHI
-693 SQKYSARIVAIE
+693 QALEA
-705 SERKALETSQ
+705 ERKTLEAGQS
-715 ASMGQDQKQ
+715 AMGQEQKQ
-724 IERKWQEQKSKL
+724 TERRYQEQKSKL
-736 NYLNSSLENMDKTK
+736 NYLGTSLEAMDKTK
-750 SQMRIKLETLREQL
+750 TQTRIKLETVREQL
-764 EDIER
+764 EESER
-769 EQAERLQGLEDGE
+769 GQADMLERLEEGE

-793 QALEAVHKAEA
+793 QALEEVHRAEG
-804 ERAKFEEAMR
+804 EKAKFEEAMR
-814 DLDKNRSQNES
+814 DLDKNRAQNES
-825 QIKSLKLRLE
+825 QTRALKLRLE
-835 YLDRTEKEQLA
+835 YLDRSEKEQVE
-846 LIEKNALQK
+846 LIEKNARQK
-855 NEWEILIDQL
+855 AEWETLVDQL
-865 NDRKQV
+865 KERMQGLGDQIQV
-871 LAEQIQIIHDRMAV
+871 LHERMSV
-885 EEKSRD
+885 EEKKRD
-891 EAKVIYDA
+891 EAKFVYDG

-905 ELRTVL
+905 ELRVII

-923 SIHNSSLRMEQA
+923 AHHDASMRMEQS
-935 RAAMTNIRERMF
+935 RASMTNIRERMF

-954 SKTQNLGHE
+954 SQPN
-963 LENEEENEIENE
+963 
-975 EEKPAPLFERVE
+975 KPDTDEPAFERVAYE
-987 YDPETAAEEIA
+987 SSTAAEEIA
-998 AYKDKLK
+998 SYKDKLK

-1019 AEKARLDEVNKQ
+1019 AEKAKLEEVNRQ
-1031 YQDLDRARLGLEKA
+1031 YQDLEKARLGLEKA

-1058 ETFSV
+1058 ETFGV

-1079 EAQLALEENVDP
+1079 EAQLALEDNVDP

-1190 VKGISKLVSVQ
+1190 IKGISKLVSVQ

>member
-85 INNDSGV
+85 INNDSGK

-111 TEYLINNTPCR
+111 TEYLINNQPCR

-177 ETLRQLERTAVDLAR
+177 ETLRQLERTALDLAR

-219 LKKAYVSLELS
+219 IKKAYVSLELS
-230 YNQDQ
+230 YNHDS
-235 YKHFDEKFSEMENE
+235 YVELDAKFREFEAESEKNKEKAGTLQTQI
-249 TVKSQSRSA
+249 TVR
-258 VLQSQIAT
+258 
-266 QEAQLEEGKLLILDE
+266 EAELEEGKLLILE
-281 ERALSSLNQVVAA
+281 EEQELSRLNQVVAA
-294 TNAEVIRFENELDKN
+294 TNAEVVRLENELDKG
-309 RDRILHLGESMHRLQ
+309 RDRVVHLAESMRRLDGESEQAGRRVGEIAL
-324 IENDGADKRINE
+324 
-336 MAVEKRQDFEE
+336 EKRTDHEE
-347 IARLEEE
+347 IARLEVE
-354 KIYLA
+354 KGDLA
-359 GLTEGHAEEK
+359 RLTEGHDEEK
-369 LRLHASYA
+369 TRLHRNYA
-377 EKRRRA
+377 ERRRRA

-390 LQALEE
+390 VQALEE
-396 LSALRNKAGSANTQL
+396 LSVLRNRAGSANTEL
-411 QHMKESE
+411 QHLKEDE
-418 TDLDNSLQETS
+418 GELDAALSDVSDRFL
-429 ENFHTFSNEK
+429 TFSEEK
-439 SLLVEE
+439 RGLEEEVRKLEIQVTELGGRIGAGSARLVEIAKE
-445 VAALE
+445 LE
-450 INVTEVGGKLG
+450 
-461 DASQRLVATAQELQT
+461 T
-476 LRTQDRESNSEKVA
+476 LRAEDRAANSEKVA
-490 LETRLAMLKGLQE
+490 LETRYSMLKGLQE
-503 SNEGVDGG
+503 SMEGVDGG
-511 VQFLLEKAK
+511 VKHLLAKAK
-520 DKIQSL
+520 DRIQSL
-526 FADAIKVPEE
+526 LADAIQVPDDA
-536 LVLVAEKCLGRYLQ
+536 VVVAEKCLGRYLQ
-550 TLVIENASAG
+550 ALVVKDRGTE
-560 QAILEQLRQSEKG
+560 LDLLRELKASEKG
-573 EALLYDASLGSNFM
+573 EAFLFASEGSSAGGGFA
-587 RSRPNLSSE
+587 RLRPDF
-596 SGFKGW
+596 SGEAGFQGW
-602 VIDKVKSDTKIT
+602 IIDKVKSDAGLR
-614 PLLELALGNY
+614 PLLELAMGNY
-624 AWVENLTAAKNLIPK
+624 ALVESQDAAWTLMAKLAG
-639 VSNQDIWFVTPQG
+639 QDIWLVTPTG
-652 EMLHSSGLVL
+652 EMVHASGLVL
-662 GGAPKT
+662 GGAK
-668 QQTGLLQR
+668 QGGQTGLLQR
-676 KLLLEQTA
+676 KNLMEQTA
-684 ERLEVVKTI
+684 ARLVEVTAKVKELAERLQVLD
-693 SQKYSARIVAIE
+693 A
-705 SERKALETSQ
+705 ERRTLEAGQS
-715 ASMGQDQKQ
+715 SMGQEQKQ
-724 IERKWQEQKSKL
+724 TERKWQEQKGKL
-736 NYLNSSLENMDKTK
+736 NYLNSSLESMDKQK
-750 SQMRIKLETLREQL
+750 SQTRIKLETVREQL
-764 EDIER
+764 EER
-769 EQAERLQGLEDGE
+769 ERSQSDMAERLEEGE
-782 ESRRV
+782 EARRV

-793 QALEAVHKAEA
+793 QALEEVHKAEG
-804 ERAKFEEAMR
+804 ERARFEEALR
-814 DLDKNRSQNES
+814 DLDKNKAQNES
-825 QIKSLKLRLE
+825 QTKALKLRVE
-835 YLDRTEKEQLA
+835 YLDRSEKEQQDLVG
-846 LIEKNALQK
+846 KNALQK
-855 NEWEILIDQL
+855 AEWEALIAQLRERMQGLGDQIEIL
-865 NDRKQV
+865 
-871 LAEQIQIIHDRMAV
+871 HTRMTG
-885 EEKSRD
+885 EEKLRD
-891 EAKVIYDA
+891 DA
-899 KVGRLD
+899 KGVYDGKIGRLD
-905 ELRTVL
+905 EMRIQI
-911 RNLNDELRSVTQ
+911 RNLNDDLRSATAGHHDF
-923 SIHNSSLRMEQA
+923 SMKMEQA
-935 RAAMTNIRERMF
+935 RAAMKNIRERMF

-954 SKTQNLGHE
+954 SNPSKLNDEGEAVL
-963 LENEEENEIENE
+963 IF
-975 EEKPAPLFERVE
+975 EKVA
-987 YDPETAAEEIA
+987 YDPATAQEEITS
-998 AYKDKLK
+998 YKDKLK

-1010 NVGALDDYE
+1010 NPGALDDYE
-1019 AEKARLDEVNKQ
+1019 AEKAKLDEVNKQ
-1031 YQDLDRARLGLEKA
+1031 YMDLEKARLGLEKA

-1058 ETFSV
+1058 ATFGV

-1079 EAQLALEENVDP
+1079 EAQLALEDNVDP

-1190 VKGISKLVSVQ
+1190 IKGISKLVSVQ

>member
-177 ETLRQLERTAVDLAR
+177 ETLRQLERTALDLAR

-219 LKKAYVSLELS
+219 IKKAYVSLELS
-230 YNQDQ
+230 YNYDSYIQLEER
-235 YKHFDEKFSEMENE
+235 FGTFSAEAEKNLD
-249 TVKSQSRSA
+249 RSGA
-258 VLQSQIAT
+258 VQSQIT
-266 QEAQLEEGKLLILDE
+266 VRESELEEGKLLILE
-281 ERALSSLNQVVAA
+281 EEQELSRLNQVVAA
-294 TNAEVIRFENELDKN
+294 TNAEVVRLENELDRS
-309 RDRILHLGESMHRLQ
+309 RDRLVHLDESMRRLAGESEQAGRRMG
-324 IENDGADKRINE
+324 EF
-336 MAVEKRQDFEE
+336 AVEKRTDYEE
-347 IARLEEE
+347 IARLETE
-354 KIYLA
+354 KSALA
-359 GLTEGHAEEK
+359 RLTEGHAEEK
-369 LRLHASYA
+369 TRLHQNYA

-390 LQALEE
+390 MQALEE
-396 LSALRNKAGSANTQL
+396 LSGLRNRAAAANSELQHLKEDEGELDAALQDVSDRFRTFAEEKRALEEDVRKLEIQVTELGGRIGAGSAR
-411 QHMKESE
+411 
-418 TDLDNSLQETS
+418 
-429 ENFHTFSNEK
+429 
-439 SLLVEE
+439 LVEIARE
-445 VAALE
+445 LDGLRLE
-450 INVTEVGGKLG
+450 ERACT
-461 DASQRLVATAQELQT
+461 
-476 LRTQDRESNSEKVA
+476 SEKVA
-490 LETRLAMLKGLQE
+490 LETRHAMLKGLQE
-503 SNEGVDGG
+503 SMEGVDGG
-511 VQFLLEKAK
+511 VQHLLAKAK
-520 DKIQSL
+520 DRIQSL
-526 FADAIKVPEE
+526 LADAVQVPEDA
-536 LVLVAEKCLGRYLQ
+536 VVVAEKCLGRYLQ
-550 TLVIENASAG
+550 TLVVQDRGAE
-560 QAILEQLRQSEKG
+560 LDLLRELKQSEKG
-573 EALLYDASLGSNFM
+573 EALLFASGGGSQFA
-587 RSRPNLSSE
+587 RVRPDF
-596 SGFKGW
+596 SGEPGFQGW
-602 VIDKVKSDTKIT
+602 IVDKVKSDAGLR
-614 PLLELALGNY
+614 PLLELALGHY
-624 AWVENLTAAKNLIPK
+624 ALVESQDAAWTLLPK
-639 VSNQDIWFVTPQG
+639 LGGRDIWLVTPSG
-652 EMLHSSGLVL
+652 EMLHASGLVL
-662 GGAPKT
+662 GGAKKG

-684 ERLEVVKTI
+684 TRLVDVTAKVKEL
-693 SQKYSARIVAIE
+693 SEAILALDA
-705 SERKALETSQ
+705 ERKTLEAGQ
-715 ASMGQDQKQ
+715 NAMGQEQKQ
-724 IERKWQEQKSKL
+724 TERKWQEQKSKL
-736 NYLNSSLENMDKTK
+736 NYLNTSLETMDKDK
-750 SQMRIKLETLREQL
+750 SQKRLKLETVREQL
-764 EDIER
+764 EER
-769 EQAERLQGLEDGE
+769 ERGQADMAGRLEQGE
-782 ESRRV
+782 ESRKV

-793 QALEAVHKAEA
+793 QALESVHKAEA
-804 ERAKFEEAMR
+804 ERARFEEALR
-814 DLDKNRSQNES
+814 DLDKNKAHNES
-825 QIKSLKLRLE
+825 QTKALKLRLE
-835 YLDRTEKEQLA
+835 YLDRSEKEQLE
-846 LIEKNALQK
+846 LVGKNAAQK
-855 NEWEILIDQL
+855 EEWDALAVQL
-865 NDRKQV
+865 RERMET
-871 LAEQIQIIHDRMAV
+871 LADQIQSLHGRMTG
-885 EEKSRD
+885 EETLRD
-891 EAKVIYDA
+891 EAKGVYDS
-899 KVGRLD
+899 KIGRLD
-905 ELRTVL
+905 EMRILI
-911 RNLNDELRSVTQ
+911 RNLNDELRAATQ
-923 SIHNSSLRMEQA
+923 AHHDFSMKMEQA
-935 RAAMTNIRERMF
+935 RAAMKNIRERMF

-954 SKTQNLGHE
+954 SNPT
-963 LENEEENEIENE
+963 
-975 EEKPAPLFERVE
+975 KPGDEGEAVLVFERVA
-987 YDPETAAEEIA
+987 YDSATAGEEIA
-998 AYKDKLK
+998 SYKDKLK

-1010 NVGALDDYE
+1010 NPGALDDYE
-1019 AEKARLDEVNKQ
+1019 AEKAKLDEVNKQ
-1031 YQDLDRARLGLEKA
+1031 YTDLEKARLGLEKA

-1058 ETFSV
+1058 ATFGV

-1079 EAQLALEENVDP
+1079 EAQLALEDNVDP

-1190 VKGISKLVSVQ
+1190 IKGISKLVSVQ

>member
-47 WVLGEQRAKVLRSGK
+47 WVLGEQRAKALRSSK

-177 ETLRQLERTAVDLAR
+177 ETLRQLERTALDLAR

-230 YNQDQ
+230 YNQDTYQ
-235 YKHFDEKFSEMENE
+235 ELDVRFRTLEEESAKSKH
-249 TVKSQSRSA
+249 RSGS
-258 VLQSQIAT
+258 LQSQITT
-266 QEAQLEEGKLLILDE
+266 QESQLEEGKLLILE
-281 ERALSSLNQVVAA
+281 EEQELSKLNQVVAA
-294 TNAEVIRFENELDKN
+294 TNAEVIRVENELDKSS
-309 RDRILHLGESMHRLQ
+309 DRILHLTESLHRLDGESEAAGRRM
-324 IENDGADKRINE
+324 GE
-336 MAVEKRQDFEE
+336 MSQEKRQDLEE
-347 IARLEEE
+347 VTRLEVE
-354 KIYLA
+354 KVYLA

-369 LRLHASYA
+369 VRLQKSYS
-377 EKRRRA
+377 ETRRHA

-390 LQALEE
+390 LQTLES
-396 LSALRNKAGSANTQL
+396 LSVLRNRSGSVHTEM
-411 QHMKESE
+411 QHLKDDESE
-418 TDLDNSLQETS
+418 LDAALQETT
-429 ENFHTFSNEK
+429 ERILVFTEEK
-439 SLLVEE
+439 KI
-445 VAALE
+445 LE
-450 INVTEVGGKLG
+450 TEVSKLEAMVTALGGKLG
-461 DASQRLVATAQELQT
+461 NASLRLVESAQELHT
-476 LRTQDRESNSEKVA
+476 LRAQERESNSEQVA
-490 LETRLAMLKGLQE
+490 LETRHAMLTGLQE
-503 SNEGVDGG
+503 SMEGVDGG
-511 VQFLLEKAK
+511 VQFLIEKAK
-520 DKIQSL
+520 DRIKSL
-526 FADAIKVPEE
+526 LANAIKVPDDA
-536 LVLVAEKCLGRYLQ
+536 VVVAEKCLGRYLQ
-550 TLVIENASAG
+550 ALIVENRAAG
-560 QAILEQLRQSEKG
+560 LDLMSELRRSEKG
-573 EALLYDASLGSNFM
+573 EALLFVEGGAHFS
-587 RSRPNLSSE
+587 RPRPNLKGE
-596 SGFKGW
+596 AGFLGW
-602 VIDKVKSDTKIT
+602 VIDKVKAGTEIGS
-614 PLLELALGNY
+614 LLELALGHY
-624 AWVENLTAAKNLIPK
+624 ALVENMEAASALLPK
-639 VSNQDIWFVTPQG
+639 IAGQDIWLVTPTG
-652 EMLHSSGLVL
+652 EMTHASGLVL
-662 GGAPKT
+662 GGAQKH

-676 KLLLEQTA
+676 KHLLEQTA
-684 ERLEVVKTI
+684 QRLEVVAGIGRDLST
-693 SQKYSARIVAIE
+693 RIEALE
-705 SERKALETSQ
+705 NERKTLESGQ
-715 ASMGQDQKQ
+715 AAMGQEQKQ
-724 IERKWQEQKSKL
+724 TERAWQEQKSKL
-736 NYLNSSLENMDKTK
+736 NYLGTSLETMDKGQAQT
-750 SQMRIKLETLREQL
+750 RIKLEAVREKLAEIGRGQEDMLGSL
-764 EDIER
+764 EE
-769 EQAERLQGLEDGE
+769 GE
-782 ESRRV
+782 EGRRV
-787 LENQFH
+787 LENRFH
-793 QALEAVHKAEA
+793 QALEEVHKAEG

-814 DLDKNRSQNES
+814 DLDQNRANNES
-825 QIKSLKLRLE
+825 QIKALKVRME
-835 YLDRTEKEQLA
+835 YLDRSEKEQNE
-846 LIEKNALQK
+846 LIVKNASQQA
-855 NEWEILIDQL
+855 EWSVLIDQL
-865 NDRKQV
+865 KERMKGLGD
-871 LAEQIQIIHDRMAV
+871 QIQALHERMSG
-885 EEKSRD
+885 EEKKRD
-891 EAKVIYDA
+891 EAKSVYDI

-905 ELRTVL
+905 EMRVL
-911 RNLNDELRSVTQ
+911 IRNLNDELRAVTQ
-923 SIHNSSLRMEQA
+923 GNHEASLKMEQA
-935 RAAMTNIRERMF
+935 RASMTNLRERMF

-954 SKTQNLGHE
+954 SLAT
-963 LENEEENEIENE
+963 
-975 EEKPAPLFERVE
+975 KPGTDEPTFERVA
-987 YDPETAAEEIA
+987 YDSATAAEEIA

-1010 NVGALDDYE
+1010 NPGAFDDYE
-1019 AEKARLDEVNKQ
+1019 AEKARLDEVSRQ
-1031 YQDLDRARLGLEKA
+1031 YQDLEKARLGLEKA

-1058 ETFSV
+1058 ETFSL

-1079 EAQLALEENVDP
+1079 EAQLALEDNVDP

-1190 VKGISKLVSVQ
+1190 IKGISKLVSVQ

>member
-47 WVLGEQRAKVLRSGK
+47 WVLGEQRAKALRSSK
-62 MEDVIFSGTAE
+62 MEDVIFSGTADK
-73 RPPLNMAEVSLL
+73 PPLNLAEVSLL

-106 FRNGE
+106 YRNGE
-111 TEYLINNTPCR
+111 TEYLINNQPCR

-177 ETLRQLERTAVDLAR
+177 ETLRQLERTSLDLAR

-204 NMFERQAKKAEKWRE
+204 NMFERQAKKAEKWRD

-230 YNQDQ
+230 YNLDSYQ
-235 YKHFDEKFSEMENE
+235 EMSSRFE
-249 TVKSQSRSA
+249 TLQEETAKSSQRMS
-258 VLQSQIAT
+258 VLQSQIVT
-266 QEAQLEEGKLLILDE
+266 QESKLEEGKLLILE
-281 ERALSSLNQVVAA
+281 EEQELSRLNQIVAA
-294 TNAEVIRFENELDKN
+294 TQSEVVRLENDLERS
-309 RDRILHLGESMHRLQ
+309 RDRIQHLSESLQRLDQESEAAGRRIGE
-324 IENDGADKRINE
+324 IN
-336 MAVEKRQDFEE
+336 AEKQQDHAE
-347 IARLEEE
+347 IARLEIE
-354 KIYLA
+354 KVELA
-359 GLTEGHAEEK
+359 GLSQGHGEEK
-369 LRLHASYA
+369 ARLHAAYA

-390 LQALEE
+390 LQSLED
-396 LSALRNKAGSANTQL
+396 LSALRNRAGSANTQL
-411 QHMKESE
+411 THLREDEGELDAALQDATEKFLTFSE
-418 TDLDNSLQETS
+418 EQRILEADVKALEGQVADLGGKISDTSKRQVQLSKDLDALRA
-429 ENFHTFSNEK
+429 
-439 SLLVEE
+439 EE
-445 VAALE
+445 
-450 INVTEVGGKLG
+450 
-461 DASQRLVATAQELQT
+461 
-476 LRTQDRESNSEKVA
+476 RERNSERVA
-490 LETRLAMLKGLQE
+490 LETRHAMLKGLQE
-503 SNEGVDGG
+503 SMEGVDGG
-511 VQFLLEKAK
+511 VQHLLDKAK
-520 DKIQSL
+520 DQIASL
-526 FADAIKVPEE
+526 LADAVEVPDDA
-536 LVLVAEKCLGRYLQ
+536 VLVAEKCLGRFLQ
-550 TLVIENASAG
+550 TLVAKDEQAG
-560 QAILEQLRQSEKG
+560 KALLQELQRAEKG
-573 EALLYDASLGSNFM
+573 EAFLFAAGGSAMGGSAIGGAEFR
-587 RSRPNLSSE
+587 RSRPDLKGQA
-596 SGFKGW
+596 GFQGW
-602 VIDKVKSDTKIT
+602 VIDSVGSDTSLR
-614 PLLELALGNY
+614 PLLELALGHY
-624 AWVENLTAAKNLIPK
+624 ARVDSLDSVAGLSAQVNIQGG
-639 VSNQDIWFVTPQG
+639 QDIWFVTPTG
-652 EMLHSSGLVL
+652 EMAHVSGLVL
-662 GGAPKT
+662 GGAQKM

-676 KLLLEQTA
+676 KHLLEQTA
-684 ERLEVVKTI
+684 SRLAEVTVTCKEL
-693 SQKYSARIVAIE
+693 SARIVAVDT
-705 SERKALETSQ
+705 ERKALDQGQ
-715 ASMGQDQKQ
+715 AGMGQELKQ
-724 IERKWQEQKSKL
+724 AERKWQEQRAKL
-736 NYLNSSLENMDKTK
+736 NYLGTSLGNLDREK
-750 SQMRIKLETLREQL
+750 SQTRIKLEAVREQL
-764 EDIER
+764 VELDRGQEDMSR
-769 EQAERLQGLEDGE
+769 RLE
-782 ESRRV
+782 EGDEARRV

-793 QALEAVHKAEA
+793 QALEAVHKAEGD
-804 ERAKFEEAMR
+804 RARFEDLIR
-814 DLDKNRSQNES
+814 DLDKHRSQNES
-825 QIKSLKLRLE
+825 QSKALKLRLE
-835 YLDRTEKEQLA
+835 YLDRSGNEQQEIIA
-846 LIEKNALQK
+846 KNARQK
-855 NEWEILIDQL
+855 EDWTGLIDQL
-865 NDRKQV
+865 KERMQTLADQV
-871 LAEQIQIIHDRMAV
+871 HILHNRMTG
-885 EEKSRD
+885 EEAKRD
-891 EAKVIYDA
+891 EAKAVYDR
-899 KVGRLD
+899 KVGGLD
-905 ELRTVL
+905 ELRMII
-911 RNLNDELRSVTQ
+911 RNLNDEQRSVTQ
-923 SIHNSSLRMEQA
+923 GRHDASLKMEQA

-954 SKTQNLGHE
+954 SQPFKPGTEE
-963 LENEEENEIENE
+963 LAF
-975 EEKPAPLFERVE
+975 EKVT
-987 YDPETAAEEIA
+987 YDAATAVEEISG
-998 AYKDKLK
+998 YKDKLK

-1010 NVGALDDYE
+1010 NSGALEDYE
-1019 AEKARLDEVNKQ
+1019 AEKAKLDEVGKQ
-1031 YQDLDRARLGLEKA
+1031 FADLDKARHGLEKA

-1058 ETFSV
+1058 ATFGV

-1079 EAQLALEENVDP
+1079 EAQLALEDNVDP